1 MPGHSC
7 INCENNLAEQL
18 LTRAEHPVIRRILRS
33 RGRCLHPVLFA
44 AARHAAWNAMLKGE
58 TGDRLWTIT
67 IMSLA
72 VALVGA
78 AAIPFL
84 PPLAPAGWPYV
95 VASGLLHRL

>member
-1 MPGHSC
+1 
-7 INCENNLAEQL
+7 
-18 LTRAEHPVIRRILRS
+18 
-33 RGRCLHPVLFA
+33 
-44 AARHAAWNAMLKGE
+44 MLKGE